1 MYTTDIFNVG
11 FLFFIVVLLLAAKT
25 LSILFD
31 FQLLRVY
38 FNRIFVVVLKL
49 ENNIYSTWF
58 FSIEKSFVPKEKSG
72 IRVARWSDRK
82 IYRRVENYNKFIK
95 LVKFIKNE
103 SLST

>member
-49 ENNIYSTWF
+49 ENNIYST
-58 FSIEKSFVPKEKSG
+58 
-72 IRVARWSDRK
+72 
-82 IYRRVENYNKFIK
+82 
-95 LVKFIKNE
+95 
-103 SLST
+103 